1 MTNKERYQRAFS
13 TLHASERIWEEIPM
27 KESKKRYIPRIIAVC
42 AAAVLILGL
51 ASVAYAA
58 DVGHIQRHIQV
69 WTRGDQTDAVL
80 EITTTEVNSQ
90 TGGYTEYSLTY
101 EDADGVV
108 HERGG
113 GGLAVDMFG
122 NERNLTEEEI
132 WEQIDVPEVIYED
145 DGTAWVYYHSQ
156 RIEITDRFNDD
167 GICRVRVSEG
177 GKTFYMVIEYDG
189 GYSIGTRRYLS

>member
-13 TLHASERIWEEIPM
+13 TLHASEPIWEEIPM
-27 KESKKRYIPRIIAVC
+27 NESKKRYIPRIIAVC

-58 DVGHIQRHIQV
+58 DVGHIQRHVQM
-69 WTRGDQTDAVL
+69 WFHGDQTDAVL
-80 EITTTEVNSQ
+80 EITTPVANSD
-90 TGGYTEYSLTY
+90 YTEYTLTY

-113 GGLAVDMFG
+113 GGIAADVFG

-132 WEQIDVPEVIYED
+132 WEQIDMPEVIYED
-145 DGTAWVYYHSQ
+145 DGTVWVYYHSQ

-167 GICRVRVSEG
+167 GICRVQVSEG
-177 GKTFYMVIEYDG
+177 GKTFYLVIEYDG
-189 GYSIGTRRYLS
+189 GYSINTRRYAS

>member
-1 MTNKERYQRAFS
+1 MTNKDRYQRTFS
-13 TLHASERIWEEIPM
+13 VLHASERTWEEVTM
-27 KESKKRYIPRIIAVC
+27 KETKKNYIPRIIAVC

-58 DVGHIQRHIQV
+58 DVGHIQRHIQL

-80 EITTTEVNSQ
+80 EITTPVVNSK
-90 TGGYTEYSLTY
+90 TGDYTEYTLTY

-108 HERGG
+108 HKQGG
-113 GGLAVDMFG
+113 GGIAADVFG

-132 WEQIDVPEVIYED
+132 WEQIDIPEVIYED
-145 DGTAWVYYHSQ
+145 DGTVWVYYHSQ
-156 RIEITDRFNDD
+156 RIEITDRFNND
-167 GICRVRVSEG
+167 GICRVQVSED

-189 GYSIGTRRYLS
+189 GYSISARRYLS